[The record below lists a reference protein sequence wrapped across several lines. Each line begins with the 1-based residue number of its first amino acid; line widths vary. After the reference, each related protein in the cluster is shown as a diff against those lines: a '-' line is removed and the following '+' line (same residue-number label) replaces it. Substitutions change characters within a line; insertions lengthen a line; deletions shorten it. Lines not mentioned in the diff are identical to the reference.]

1 MRTQK
6 TRRCR
11 YRDCMRFAKWGHTV
25 CPRHGTAGRRLKK
38 GETWRGKDVV
48 AQERQK
54 ARGG

>member
-11 YRDCMRFAKWGHTV
+11 YRECMRFAMWGHTM

-54 ARGG
+54 VTR